1 MNRPYVVAP
10 ELVACI
16 ADGRAP
22 KLQELG
28 RMAEGTDRE
37 IHGNRPL
44 FAWGASE
51 ADVTSKWIPYRLA
64 HAALV
69 GTDGDA
75 DRMPLEDEVHAIAG
89 VPEMAGADR

>member
-28 RMAEGTDRE
+28 RMAERIDRE
-37 IHGNRPL
+37 IHGSRPL

-51 ADVTSKWIPYRLA
+51 AAVKSKWIPYRLA

-75 DRMPLEDEVHAIAG
+75 DRMAPEGEAQVTAG
-89 VPEMAGADR
+89 AAEMAGVDR